1 MRKTSLFICLLLI
14 GNLACTQPQ
23 VFFENFN
30 IGDKLEKCLANG
42 LIQSSGGPH
51 AGTPFEW
58 ELTDSNIKTYFQRT
72 GVVFDNNNNIKEIEL
87 LASNYTNQNQREN
100 VDVRNS
106 FNYMLKYFSQRYS
119 GMKKGEFNTKDDT
132 SCLYEV
138 GTEYVWNTPYLT
150 IRVQLFNTVHNAI
163 AHANK
168 KSQLGDF
175 CMDEWMRSGSF
186 ARVKIIKK

>member
-1 MRKTSLFICLLLI
+1 M
-14 GNLACTQPQ
+14 N
-23 VFFENFN
+23 
-30 IGDKLEKCLANG
+30 
-42 LIQSSGGPH
+42 
-51 AGTPFEW
+51 
-58 ELTDSNIKTYFQRT
+58 TYFNEINSKPINSVNGKVLYKIPAGAMCGNGDL

-119 GMKKGEFNTKDDT
+119 GMKKAEFNTKDDT

-175 CMDEWMRSGSF
+175 CMDEWMRSGKF
-186 ARVKIIKK
+186 AKVKIILK